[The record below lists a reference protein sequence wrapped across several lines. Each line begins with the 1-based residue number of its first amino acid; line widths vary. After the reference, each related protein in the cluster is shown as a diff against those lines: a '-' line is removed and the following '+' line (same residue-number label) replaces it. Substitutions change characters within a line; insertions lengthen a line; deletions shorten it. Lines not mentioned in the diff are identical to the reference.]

1 MLALLH
7 LTDPTL
13 PIGGYSHSGGLETYV
28 QSGKVCDMKTAEEYV
43 RNMLSMNLQYNDA
56 AFMSL
61 AFSAARLANMG
72 EIFRLDE
79 LCTAY
84 KLPSQIKAASQK
96 LGIRLIKIF
105 KSFYPSDLVDQYEF
119 AINSKQAHGHY
130 CILFGIYAS
139 IMNIRL
145 EDAITGFY
153 YNAAVGMITNA
164 VKLIPLGQ
172 LDGQE
177 ILFRT
182 QLLIQELV
190 PNTLTPDL
198 SMLGR
203 CNTGFDIA
211 AMQHE
216 RLYSRL
222 YMS

>member
-61 AFSAARLANMG
+61 AFSASRAADMD

-79 LCTAY
+79 QCTAY
-84 KLPSQIKAASQK
+84 KLPSQIKGASQK

-105 KSFYPSDLVDQYEF
+105 RSFYPSYLVDQYEL

-130 CILFGIYAS
+130 SILFGMYAS
-139 IMNIRL
+139 IMNITA

-182 QLLIQELV
+182 QSLIQELV
-190 PNTLTPDL
+190 PNTVSPDL

-203 CNTGFDIA
+203 CNSGFDIA

>member
-7 LTDPTL
+7 LADPTL
-13 PIGGYSHSGGLETYV
+13 PIGGYSHSSGLETYV
-28 QSGKVCDMKTAEEYV
+28 QSGKVHDLKTAEEYV

-61 AFSAARLANMG
+61 AFSAATGRNMD

-79 LCTAY
+79 ECTAY

-105 KSFYPSDLVDQYEF
+105 KSFYPSIMIDEYES
-119 AINSKQAHGHY
+119 AINRKEAHGHY
-130 CILFGIYAS
+130 CILFGIYALLME
-139 IMNIRL
+139 IPL

-153 YNAAVGMITNA
+153 YNAAVGMVTNA

-177 ILFRT
+177 ILYRA
-182 QLLIQELV
+182 QSLIKELV
-190 PNTLTPDL
+190 PKTVNPDL

-203 CNTGFDIA
+203 CNAGFDIA

>member
-7 LTDPTL
+7 LSDPTL
-13 PIGGYSHSGGLETYV
+13 PIGGYSHSSGLETYV
-28 QSGKVCDMKTAEEYV
+28 QYGKVHDVKTAEEYV

-61 AFSAARLANMG
+61 AFTAASSGNME

-79 LCTAY
+79 QCTAY
-84 KLPSQIKAASQK
+84 KLPAQIKTASQK
-96 LGIRLIKIF
+96 LGIRLVKIF
-105 KSFYPSDLVDQYEF
+105 KRFYPSALVDQYES
-119 AINSKQAHGHY
+119 AITTKQARGHY
-130 CILFGIYAS
+130 CILFGIYAAAME
-139 IMNIRL
+139 IKP
-145 EDAITGFY
+145 EDAITAFY
-153 YNAAVGMITNA
+153 YNAAVGMVTNA
-164 VKLIPLGQ
+164 VKLVPLGQ
-172 LDGQE
+172 LDGQD

-182 QLLIQELV
+182 QMLIKELASA
-190 PNTLTPDL
+190 TIKPDL

-203 CNTGFDIA
+203 CNAGFDIA

>member
-7 LTDPTL
+7 LSDPTL
-13 PIGGYSHSGGLETYV
+13 PIGGYSHSSGLETYV
-28 QSGKVCDMKTAEEYV
+28 QSGKVHDLKTAEEYV

-61 AFSAARLANMG
+61 AFSVATACDMD
-72 EIFRLDE
+72 EIFQLDE
-79 LCTAY
+79 QCTGY
-84 KLPSQIKAASQK
+84 KLPSQINTASQK

-105 KSFYPSDLVDQYEF
+105 KSFYPSRLVDEYES
-119 AINSKQAHGHY
+119 AINTRRAHGHY
-130 CILFGIYAS
+130 CILFGMYAS
-139 IMNIRL
+139 LMKIQL
-145 EDAITGFY
+145 QDAITGFY
-153 YNAAVGMITNA
+153 YNSAVGMVTNA

-177 ILFRT
+177 ILYRA
-182 QLLIQELV
+182 QSLIKELIPKTV
-190 PNTLTPDL
+190 NPDL

-203 CNTGFDIA
+203 CNAGFDIA